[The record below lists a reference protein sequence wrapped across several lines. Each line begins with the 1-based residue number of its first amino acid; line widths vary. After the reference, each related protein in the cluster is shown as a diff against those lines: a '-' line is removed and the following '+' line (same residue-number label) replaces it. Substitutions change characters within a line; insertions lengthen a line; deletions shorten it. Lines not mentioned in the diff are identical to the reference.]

1 MNHCHLLWK
10 RDGSNFRQ
18 WRVVFQNV
26 QSGEEHIKWTK
37 IILIELF
44 FSQEHMNLLKKV
56 RKKSHG
62 KWIGL
67 PPSILMLRH
76 PVSQDRMN
84 SMPMIFGT
92 WPLVW
97 EDSWDFS
104 LDGASSAY
112 SSHLLI
118 CSERCLIC
126 VIGKINRYLVEL
138 IS

>member
-10 RDGSNFRQ
+10 LDGSNFRQ
-18 WRVVFQNV
+18 WQDVFQNV
-26 QSGEEHIKWTK
+26 QSGEEHLKWNK
-37 IILIELF
+37 IIFYWIIF
-44 FSQEHMNLLKKV
+44 YQEHMSLLKKV

-126 VIGKINRYLVEL
+126 VIGKINRYLVE
-138 IS
+138 